1 MSLPTI
7 PETFQ
12 NKDWPRKVKQAMDA
26 QNKAIGAVP
35 SRAKLRFV
43 AP

>member
-7 PETFQ
+7 PETAT
-12 NKDWPRKVKQAMDA
+12 NKDWPRKVKQALDA
-26 QNKAIGAVP
+26 QNKALAAVP

-43 AP
+43 A

>member
-1 MSLPTI
+1 MTPTI
-7 PETFQ
+7 PESYT

-26 QNKAIGAVP
+26 QQKAVSAMP

-43 AP
+43 A